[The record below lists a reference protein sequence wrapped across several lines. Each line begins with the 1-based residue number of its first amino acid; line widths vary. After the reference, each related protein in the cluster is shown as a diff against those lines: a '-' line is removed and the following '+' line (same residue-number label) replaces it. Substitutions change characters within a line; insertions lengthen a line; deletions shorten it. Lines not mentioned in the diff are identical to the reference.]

1 MPPSEGRDVTQTLL
15 QWLNGGAGSSVGG
28 ASAAPFAVWLV
39 VLSDVLIGLSYYSIS
54 LALAYYVISRPG
66 RKTNWMIITFAVFI
80 FASGTTHLL
89 TVWTMSR
96 QALWIAAIMKLT
108 IAVVSAVT
116 AIWLWPMMARVLKA
130 PSQTLEQL
138 HSAIQQ
144 LKHEVA
150 ERLRAEQA
158 LHKSQELL
166 RQLAAYQEQI
176 KEDERKRIAR
186 EIHDELGQ
194 NLMALRIDASM
205 LQART
210 IRSHPRLNEKVRL
223 ALVHIDT
230 IIKAVRAIINNL
242 RPSVLDLGLH
252 AAIDWQVNEFERRTG
267 IACKLEMEG
276 DDRDVN
282 LDETRATALF
292 RIVQESLSN
301 VARHAQASQVHIKL
315 GRDGSRLIMKIAD
328 DGVGM
333 FPGNR
338 RKPNSFGLLGIEERI
353 SALGGAFAIN
363 SMPGEGTVLNLSIPV
378 DADSVDRPDKPADHS
393 HIAVERSSVPVLC
406 IHQQQGPH
414 VRPL

>member
-1 MPPSEGRDVTQTLL
+1 MWMVI
-15 QWLNGGAGSSVGG
+15 A
-28 ASAAPFAVWLV
+28 
-39 VLSDVLIGLSYYSIS
+39 SDVLIGLSYYSIS
-54 LALAYYVISRPG
+54 LALAYYVIGRPG
-66 RKTNWMIITFAVFI
+66 RKTNWMIITFAAFI

-89 TVWTMSR
+89 AIWTMWHHDVWVV
-96 QALWIAAIMKLT
+96 AMMKLT
-108 IAVVSAVT
+108 TGVVSVVA
-116 AIWLWPMMARVLKA
+116 AIWLWPMIARVMKA

-138 HSAIQQ
+138 HGAIQQ

-158 LHKSQELL
+158 LQRSQELL

-210 IRSHPRLNEKVRL
+210 ARSHPALNQKVRM
-223 ALVHIDT
+223 ALGHIDT
-230 IIKAVRAIINNL
+230 TIKAVRSIINNL
-242 RPSVLDLGLH
+242 RPAVLDLGLH
-252 AAIDWQVNEFERRTG
+252 AAIEWQVNEFERRTG
-267 IACKLEMEG
+267 IACTLEM
-276 DDRDVN
+276 DDTDDFN

-301 VARHAQASQVHIKL
+301 VARHAQASQVHVKL
-315 GRDGSRLIMKIAD
+315 GRDGGRFVMQIAD

-353 SALGGAFAIN
+353 SALGGTFAVN
-363 SMPGEGTVLNLSIPV
+363 SIPGEGTTLSLSLPV
-378 DADSVDRPDKPADHS
+378 VVEYFVKAEKPESARTEETT
-393 HIAVERSSVPVLC
+393 AAPVLHL
-406 IHQQQGPH
+406 HQKKGPH
-414 VRPL
+414 ARPQ